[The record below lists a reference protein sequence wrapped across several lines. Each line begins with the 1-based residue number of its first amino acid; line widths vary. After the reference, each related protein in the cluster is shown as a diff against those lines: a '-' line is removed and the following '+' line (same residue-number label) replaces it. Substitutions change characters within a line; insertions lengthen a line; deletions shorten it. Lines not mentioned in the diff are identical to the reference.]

1 MGKTIIKIMMMK
13 MSDTTV
19 KMKYLCKKCDECK
32 HYKYKGTYNKK
43 DFSFLYCNGNKD
55 LVEKYDWRPHV
66 KGKNTYIR
74 LTSKYNTKVEGTDKL
89 HGMLAEK
96 GLVVDHINR
105 NGRDNRL
112 CNLRLVLPLMNQM
125 NKGTEYHNVVK
136 RANGR
141 YVGHVTVNGKTYYTK
156 QCKTPKEAMYEVERL
171 QKTQMKISRRTVIKL

>member
-1 MGKTIIKIMMMK
+1 MMK

-32 HYKYKGTYNKK
+32 HYKYKGIYNKK
-43 DFSFLYCNGNKD
+43 DFSFWYCNGNKD

-89 HGMLAEK
+89 HGMFAEK

-112 CNLRLVLPLMNQM
+112 CN
-125 NKGTEYHNVVK
+125 
-136 RANGR
+136 
-141 YVGHVTVNGKTYYTK
+141 
-156 QCKTPKEAMYEVERL
+156 
-171 QKTQMKISRRTVIKL
+171 